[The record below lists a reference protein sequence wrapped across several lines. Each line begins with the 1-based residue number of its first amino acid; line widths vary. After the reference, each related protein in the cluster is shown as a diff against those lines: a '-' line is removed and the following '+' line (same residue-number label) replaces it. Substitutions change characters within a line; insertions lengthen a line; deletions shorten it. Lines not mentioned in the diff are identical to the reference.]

1 MSMSGTADHRL
12 RGSSL
17 RSPWR
22 IERSLVMA
30 AESICGSSELS
41 GSSGASGVLS
51 QGGDSRSWTHCGQL
65 MGSYGMVHEGA
76 CGWIMYNPRGM

>member
-1 MSMSGTADHRL
+1 MSMSSTADHRL

-30 AESICGSSELS
+30 VESIHGSSELS
-41 GSSGASGVLS
+41 GSSGVLGVLS
-51 QGGDSRSWTHCGQL
+51 RGGQL
-65 MGSYGMVHEGA
+65 SESDPSWAANGVIGNGIQGSMWVDHV
-76 CGWIMYNPRGM
+76 